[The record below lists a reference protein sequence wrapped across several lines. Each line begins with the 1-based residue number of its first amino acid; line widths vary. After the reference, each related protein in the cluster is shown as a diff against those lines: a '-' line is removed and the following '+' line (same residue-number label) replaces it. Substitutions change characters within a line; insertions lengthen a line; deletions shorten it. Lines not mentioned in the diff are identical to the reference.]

1 MNLGVRRWEPHVI
14 SRRTQQ
20 PQSIPS
26 GQTPLPF
33 SWKPRHVGECK
44 CPLWVTQ
51 STMGKRGG
59 SAFSSFFPMAS
70 YLEPSAVVSD
80 QSFFFGEERMPFPS
94 SLAGLRLAALPAEGG
109 ICQESFSGPADADS
123 LFLPRGQRVGVA
135 GESDAGRQAVSLGG
149 AWFLP
154 SEQSRVLGTLEMLG
168 SRRAQEFGSLR
179 NRESRG
185 ALPFSPAWTHLWGT
199 LSP

>member
-1 MNLGVRRWEPHVI
+1 MNLGVRRWEPHVV
-14 SRRTQQ
+14 SRCTQQ

-33 SWKPRHVGECK
+33 SWKPRHVGECT

-59 SAFSSFFPMAS
+59 AAFSSFFPMAS

-94 SLAGLRLAALPAEGG
+94 SPAGLRLAALPAEGG
-109 ICQESFSGPADADS
+109 ICQESFSGRADTDS
-123 LFLPRGQRVGVA
+123 IFLPPGRRVGVA
-135 GESDAGRQAVSLGG
+135 GESDAGRQAVSLGPG
-149 AWFLP
+149 FSPL
-154 SEQSRVLGTLEMLG
+154 SRVLGTLEMLG
-168 SRRAQEFGSLR
+168 SRRVQEFGSLR
-179 NRESRG
+179 NSESRG
-185 ALPFSPAWTHLWGT
+185 ALPFSPARTHLWGT
-199 LSP
+199 LPP